1 MTSSA
6 RRIARDLVPPALA
19 RALAG
24 RPAGALTFVDGYD
37 SWSSA
42 VAAAGGYN
50 EASILQRVRT
60 ATDEVVAGR
69 AAFERDGVTFEHPE
83 YRWELASALLR
94 SAATHGRLSVLD
106 FGGSLGSTYR
116 QHAALLE
123 GIPTVWGV
131 VEQPAFVEAGQAYG
145 DEVLSFHP
153 TIESCV
159 AAISPRVAVLSSVL
173 QYLPDPDAVLATVA
187 GCGVDAIVIDRTPFR
202 DDTDAATRHLPTVQQ
217 VPAEIYQGSYAA
229 WVLAQ
234 DRLLAAAPGWS
245 VLAEFPSIEPDMR
258 TTGGIP
264 FSWSGVILTRPRT

>member
-24 RPAGALTFVDGYD
+24 RPAGALSFVDGYD
-37 SWSSA
+37 SWDA
-42 VAAAGGYN
+42 AEAAAGGYD
-50 EASILQRVRT
+50 EASILQRVQA

-69 AAFERDGVTFEHPE
+69 AAFERDGVTFDQPE
-83 YRWELASALLR
+83 YRWELVTALLR
-94 SAATHGRLSVLD
+94 SAALHGSLSVLD

-123 GIPTVWGV
+123 GVSTTWGV
-131 VEQPAFVEAGQAYG
+131 VEQAAFVQAGQGYAN
-145 DEVLSFHP
+145 DVLSFHP
-153 TIESCV
+153 TIDSCV
-159 AAISPRVAVLSSVL
+159 AAVAPRVAVLSSVL
-173 QYLPDPDAVLATVA
+173 QYLPDPDAVLAAVA

-202 DDTDAATRHLPTVQQ
+202 DDADVTTPHLPTVQQ
-217 VPAEIYQGSYAA
+217 VPTEIYRASYAA

-258 TTGGIP
+258 TTSGVP
-264 FSWSGVILTRPRT
+264 FSWSGAILTRPRT